1 MGRAKEIMIEN
12 EEKRRMDEEYQSFS
26 KELLV
31 REEITDPLKGIAKQ
45 LTGKGYASLSEV
57 QKRIVEKFIEG
68 YKQKHICDRCQNGNV
83 SSLQDYLYV
92 ADNGYCPMCEYDKQ
106 QFMKD

>member
-12 EEKRRMDEEYQSFS
+12 EEKRRMDEEYQSFF

-31 REEITDPLKGIAKQ
+31 REEITDPL
-45 LTGKGYASLSEV
+45 KGYASLSEV

>member
-12 EEKRRMDEEYQSFS
+12 EEKRHMDEEYQSFF

-45 LTGKGYASLSEV
+45 LTGKGYVSLSEA

-92 ADNGYCPMCEYDKQ
+92 ADNGYCPMCEYDEQ